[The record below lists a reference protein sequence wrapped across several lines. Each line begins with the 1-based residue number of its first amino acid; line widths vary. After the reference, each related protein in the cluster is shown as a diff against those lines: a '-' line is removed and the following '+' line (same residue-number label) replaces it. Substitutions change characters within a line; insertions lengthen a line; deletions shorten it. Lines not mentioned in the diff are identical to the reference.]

1 MSLLSIVV
9 VVIYSS
15 IVIIYTYIFLSL
27 FIYFSSFYVVFFP
40 QGVYMY
46 KRRLRQRQTA
56 SGAERQAGGGFR
68 RSTRQ
73 HVQTVGYY
81 TEMNG
86 GGYWSFGIL
95 FHRLVKHKQEMER

>member
-1 MSLLSIVV
+1 ML
-9 VVIYSS
+9 Y
-15 IVIIYTYIFLSL
+15 
-27 FIYFSSFYVVFFP
+27 FFP

-95 FHRLVKHKQEMER
+95 FHRLV